1 MSKAIADFKEMP
13 TARRAGVA
21 ALIAV
26 ALALVFTAE
35 RDIQRR
41 PSSEVRGTKL
51 IWRVLSLNAV
61 GAVGYLLWGR
71 RDPAV

>member
-1 MSKAIADFKEMP
+1 MSKAIEDFKALP
-13 TARRAGVA
+13 PARRAGA
-21 ALIAV
+21 SALLAV

-41 PSSEVRGTKL
+41 PSSEVRGSKL
-51 IWRVLSLNAV
+51 IWRVLCLNAV

-71 RDPAV
+71 RSSP

>member
-1 MSKAIADFKEMP
+1 MSKAIEDFKGLP
-13 TARRAGVA
+13 PARRAGVS
-21 ALIAV
+21 ALLAV

-41 PSSEVRGTKL
+41 PSSEVRGSKL
-51 IWRVLSLNAV
+51 IWRVLCLNAV

-71 RDPAV
+71 CSAP

>member
-1 MSKAIADFKEMP
+1 MSKSIEDFKAACRRP
-13 TARRAGVA
+13 TRRRL

-41 PSSEVRGTKL
+41 PSSEVRGSKL
-51 IWRVLSLNAV
+51 IWRVLCLNAV

-71 RDPAV
+71 RDPS

>member
-1 MSKAIADFKEMP
+1 MSKSIEDFKAMP
-13 TARRAGVA
+13 PARRAGVS

-41 PSSEVRGTKL
+41 PSSEVRGSKL
-51 IWRVLSLNAV
+51 LWRVLCLNAV
-61 GAVGYLLWGR
+61 GAVGYLVWGR
-71 RDPAV
+71 RGSA

>member
-1 MSKAIADFKEMP
+1 MSKAIVDFKGLP
-13 TARRAGVA
+13 PARRAGVS

-41 PSSEVRGTKL
+41 PGAEVRGSKL
-51 IWRVLSLNAV
+51 IWRVLCLNAV

-71 RDPAV
+71 RDPS

>member
-1 MSKAIADFKEMP
+1 MSKGLSDFKALP
-13 TARRAGVA
+13 PGRRAGVS

-26 ALALVFTAE
+26 SLALVFTAQ

-41 PSSEVRGTKL
+41 PSSEVRGSKL
-51 IWRVLSLNAV
+51 LWRVLCLNAV

-71 RDPAV
+71 RAPE

>member
-1 MSKAIADFKEMP
+1 MSKSIEDFKAMP
-13 TARRAGVA
+13 PARRAGVS

-41 PSSEVRGTKL
+41 PSSEVRGSKL
-51 IWRVLSLNAV
+51 IWRVLCLNAV
-61 GAVGYLLWGR
+61 GAIGYLLWGR
-71 RDPAV
+71 RESA

>member
-1 MSKAIADFKEMP
+1 MSKAIEDFKALP
-13 TARRAGVA
+13 PARRAGVS
-21 ALIAV
+21 ALLAV

-41 PSSEVRGTKL
+41 PSSEVRGSKL
-51 IWRVLSLNAV
+51 IWRVLCLNAV

-71 RDPAV
+71 RDSS

>member
-1 MSKAIADFKEMP
+1 MSKAIEDFKALP
-13 TARRAGVA
+13 AARRAGVS
-21 ALIAV
+21 ALLAV

-41 PSSEVRGTKL
+41 PSSEVRGSKL
-51 IWRVLSLNAV
+51 IWRVLCLNAV

-71 RDPAV
+71 RSSP

>member
-1 MSKAIADFKEMP
+1 MSKAIEDLKGLP
-13 TARRAGVA
+13 PARRAGVS

-41 PSSEVRGTKL
+41 PGTEVRGNKL
-51 IWRVLSLNAV
+51 IWRVLCLNAV

-71 RDPAV
+71 RDPS